1 MIRTATKD
9 DIEEIIRLGNIVN
22 PKFEKVYNTAELFNH
37 DYSKIYLDI
46 EDEKVVG
53 MLMATVLYETC
64 EIENIVVLPDYRRRN
79 IASSLIDY
87 LISDFN
93 KSVNTITLEVAVDN
107 ENAINLYKKFGLN
120 IINTRKNYYDN
131 KDAYL
136 MGVNLNER

>member
-1 MIRTATKD
+1 MIRIATKD
-9 DIEEIIRLGNIVN
+9 DIKDIIILGNIVN
-22 PKFEKVYNTAELFNH
+22 PKFEKVYDLEELFNH

-53 MLMATVLYETC
+53 MIMATVLYETC
-64 EIENIVVLPDYRRRN
+64 EIENIVILEDYRRRN

-93 KSVNTITLEVAVDN
+93 ENVKYITLEVAVDN
-107 ENAINLYKKFGLN
+107 ESAINLYKKFGLN

-136 MGVNLNER
+136 MGVNLDER